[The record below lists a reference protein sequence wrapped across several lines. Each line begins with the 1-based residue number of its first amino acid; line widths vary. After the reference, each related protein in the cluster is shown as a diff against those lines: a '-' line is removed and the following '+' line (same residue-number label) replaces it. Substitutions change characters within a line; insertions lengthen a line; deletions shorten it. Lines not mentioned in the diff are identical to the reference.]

1 MTQNTK
7 QAKQMLRNTVA
18 TLQNIEKS
26 SDVLELDNLQ
36 AELFLL
42 QNAMNLL
49 TKKINLAIISW
60 DEAGAEAYVD
70 TLEDIDNKVKHG

>member
-1 MTQNTK
+1 
-7 QAKQMLRNTVA
+7 MLRNTVA

-60 DEAGAEAYVD
+60 DEAGAEAYID
-70 TLEDIDNKVKHG
+70 TLEDIDNEVKHGV

>member
-1 MTQNTK
+1 
-7 QAKQMLRNTVA
+7 MLRNTVA

-26 SDVLELDNLQ
+26 SGVLELDNLQ

-49 TKKINLAIISW
+49 TNKINFAIISW
-60 DEAGAEAYVD
+60 DEAGAEAYID
-70 TLEDIDNKVKHG
+70 TLEDIDNEVKHDKQA

>member
-1 MTQNTK
+1 
-7 QAKQMLRNTVA
+7 MLRNTVA

-70 TLEDIDNKVKHG
+70 TLEDIDNKVKHDKQT